1 MSKAESFIILKED
14 LQRYARVLGEAADVI
29 RDQDVSKYP
38 VFVAHQQEVSIGLP
52 IIEKEKNGGNW
63 NIHASTLEEFAAKN
77 LIFDEKIDDFIK
89 TYKDPDA
96 FVCVFVLSE
105 LGANFVFL
113 PRNPES

>member
-1 MSKAESFIILKED
+1 MSKTESFIALKED
-14 LQRYARVLGEAADVI
+14 LQRYSRLMGEAGDVI

-38 VFVAHQQEVSIGLP
+38 IFVAHQQEVAIGLP
-52 IIEKEKNGGNW
+52 LLEKEKNGGLW

-77 LIFDEKIDDFIK
+77 LIFDDKINDFILA
-89 TYKDPDA
+89 YKDPEA

-113 PRNPES
+113 PR